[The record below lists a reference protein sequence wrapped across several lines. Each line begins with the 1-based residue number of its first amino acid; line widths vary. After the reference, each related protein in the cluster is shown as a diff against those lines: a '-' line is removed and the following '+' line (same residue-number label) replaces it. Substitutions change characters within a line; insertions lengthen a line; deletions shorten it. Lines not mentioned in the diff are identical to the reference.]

1 MKIYQVVDALEH
13 YAPLPL
19 QEGYDNAG
27 LQVGLT
33 EAVEVSGAL
42 LCLDVTEA
50 VVDEAIAKGCN
61 LIVSHHPLIFR
72 KLARIS
78 DENYVQR
85 TVRKAI
91 KNDITIV
98 SMHTN
103 MDAATGG
110 VNFKIAEKLGLRNL
124 RFFGGEKEVDGVKGG
139 NGVIGEI
146 NDEDICLAN
155 EANMLSTEVKE
166 HFAEGI
172 AADDLV
178 LMLRERFQVECVQ
191 CNQLLRRPI
200 KKVALCGGAGSFLL
214 DAAISAGADAFITGE
229 MHYHEF
235 FGHEQEIQICV
246 VGHYQSEQFTS
257 EIFQSIIEE
266 KCPGVKCSISEINTN
281 PIIYL

>member
-1 MKIYQVVDALEH
+1 MKIYQVVDALEQ

-50 VVDEAIAKGCN
+50 VVDEAIRKGCN

-85 TVRKAI
+85 TVMKAI
-91 KNDITIV
+91 KNDVAIV
-98 SMHTN
+98 SMHTS

-110 VNFKIAEKLGLRNL
+110 VNFKMAEKLGLRNV
-124 RFFGGEKEVDGVKGG
+124 RFFGGEKEVNGVKGG
-139 NGVIGEI
+139 EGVIGEI
-146 NDEDICLAN
+146 ADEAI
-155 EANMLSTEVKE
+155 EASSDLKE
-166 HFAEGI
+166 HFSEGI
-172 AADDLV
+172 AADDLI
-178 LMLRERFQVECVQ
+178 LMLRDRFRVESVQ
-191 CNQLLRRPI
+191 CNELLRRPI
-200 KKVALCGGAGSFLL
+200 RNVALCGGAGSFLL
-214 DAAISAGADAFITGE
+214 DAAIAAGADAFITGE

-246 VGHYQSEQFTS
+246 IGHYQSEQFTS

-266 KCPGVKCSISEINTN
+266 KCPGVKCYISEINTN
-281 PIIYL
+281 PILYL

>member
-1 MKIYQVVDALEH
+1 MKIYQVVDALER

-33 EAVEVSGAL
+33 EAVEASGAL
-42 LCLDVTEA
+42 LCLDVTEE
-50 VVDEAIAKGCN
+50 VVDEAVRKGCN

-72 KLARIS
+72 KLARVT

-110 VNFKIAEKLGLRNL
+110 VNFKIAEKLGLHNL
-124 RFFGGEKEVDGVKGG
+124 RFFGGEKEVGGVKGG
-139 NGVIGEI
+139 NGVVG
-146 NDEDICLAN
+146 D
-155 EANMLSTEVKE
+155 
-166 HFAEGI
+166 FAEEI

-178 LMLRERFQVECVQ
+178 LMLRNRFDVECVQ

-214 DAAISAGADAFITGE
+214 EDAIAAGADAFITGE

-235 FGHEQEIQICV
+235 FGHEQDIQICV
-246 VGHYQSEQFTS
+246 IGHYQSEQFTN
-257 EIFQSIIEE
+257 EIFQSIIEKE
-266 KCPGVKCSISEINTN
+266 CPGVKCFISEINTN

>member
-1 MKIYQVVDALEH
+1 MKIKYFKSVKIYQVVDALEH

-27 LQVGLT
+27 LQVGST

-50 VVDEAIAKGCN
+50 VVDEAIRKGCN

-103 MDAATGG
+103 MDAAKGG

-124 RFFGGEKEVDGVKGG
+124 RFFGGEKEIDGVKGG
-139 NGVIGEI
+139 EGVIGEI
-146 NDEDICLAN
+146 TDETDTLHAD
-155 EANMLSTEVKE
+155 
-166 HFAEGI
+166 GI

-178 LMLRERFQVECVQ
+178 LMLRERFQAECVQ

-200 KKVALCGGAGSFLL
+200 RKVALCGGAGAFLL
-214 DAAISAGADAFITGE
+214 DAAIAAGADAFITGE

-246 VGHYQSEQFTS
+246 IGHYQSEQFTS
-257 EIFQSIIEE
+257 EIFRSIITE
-266 KCPGVKCSISEINTN
+266 KCPGVKCEISEINTN

>member
-1 MKIYQVVDALEH
+1 MKIKQVVDALEQ

-33 EAVEVSGAL
+33 ETVDVSGAL

-50 VVDEAIAKGCN
+50 VVDEAIQKGCN

-72 KLARIS
+72 KLSRVCG
-78 DENYVQR
+78 ENYVQR
-85 TVRKAI
+85 TVMKAI
-91 KNDITIV
+91 KHDIVIV

-124 RFFGGEKEVDGVKGG
+124 SFIGREQEAGGVAGGEGVMGELPPSADGH
-139 NGVIGEI
+139 
-146 NDEDICLAN
+146 DE
-155 EANMLSTEVKE
+155 
-166 HFAEGI
+166 EGI

-178 LMLRERFQVECVQ
+178 LMLRSRFGVECVE

-200 KKVALCGGAGSFLL
+200 KRVALCGGAGSFLL

-246 VGHYQSEQFTS
+246 IGHYQSEQFTA
-257 EIFQSIIEE
+257 EIFRQVIEE
-266 KCPGVKCSISEINTN
+266 KCPGVRCEMSAINTN

>member
-1 MKIYQVVDALEH
+1 MNINKVVDALEQ

-33 EAVEVSGAL
+33 ETVEVSGAL
-42 LCLDVTEA
+42 LCLDVTEQ
-50 VVDEAIAKGCN
+50 VVDEAIEKGCN

-72 KLARIS
+72 KLARIA
-78 DENYVQR
+78 DEDYVQR

-91 KNDITIV
+91 KHDIAIV

-103 MDAATGG
+103 MDAAKGG
-110 VNFKIAEKLGLRNL
+110 VNFKIAEKLGLKHL
-124 RFFGGEKEVDGVKGG
+124 QFFAGEKEVDGVKGG
-139 NGVIGEI
+139 EGVMGEVS
-146 NDEDICLAN
+146 
-155 EANMLSTEVKE
+155 EA
-166 HFAEGI
+166 AGW
-172 AADDLV
+172 AADVLV
-178 LMLRERFQVECVQ
+178 LLLREKFGAECVQ

-200 KKVALCGGAGSFLL
+200 RRVALCGGAGSFLL
-214 DAAISAGADAFITGE
+214 DAAVAAGADAFITGE

-246 VGHYQSEQFTS
+246 IGHYQSEQFTS
-257 EIFQSIIEE
+257 EIFKSIIEE
-266 KCPGVKCSISEINTN
+266 KCPGVKCFISEVNTN

>member
-1 MKIYQVVDALEH
+1 MKIKYFKSVKIYQVVDALEH

-42 LCLDVTEA
+42 LCLDVTED
-50 VVDEAIAKGCN
+50 VVDEAIRKGCN

-91 KNDITIV
+91 KNDIAIV

-103 MDAATGG
+103 MDAAKGG

-124 RFFGGEKEVDGVKGG
+124 RFFGGEKEIDGVKGG
-139 NGVIGEI
+139 EGVIGEI
-146 NDEDICLAN
+146 TDETDALHAD
-155 EANMLSTEVKE
+155 
-166 HFAEGI
+166 GI

-178 LMLRERFQVECVQ
+178 LMLRERFQAECVQ
-191 CNQLLRRPI
+191 CSQLLRRPI
-200 KKVALCGGAGSFLL
+200 RKVALCGGAGSFLL
-214 DAAISAGADAFITGE
+214 DAAIAAGADAFITGE

-246 VGHYQSEQFTS
+246 IGHYQSEQFTS
-257 EIFQSIIEE
+257 EIFRSIITE
-266 KCPGVKCSISEINTN
+266 KCPGVKCEISEINTN

>member
-1 MKIYQVVDALEH
+1 MKIKYFKSVKIYQVVDALEH

-50 VVDEAIAKGCN
+50 VVDEAIRKGCN

-103 MDAATGG
+103 MDAAKGG

-124 RFFGGEKEVDGVKGG
+124 RFFGGEKEIDGVKGG
-139 NGVIGEI
+139 EGVIGEI
-146 NDEDICLAN
+146 TDETDTLHAD
-155 EANMLSTEVKE
+155 
-166 HFAEGI
+166 GI

-178 LMLRERFQVECVQ
+178 LMLRERFQAECVQ

-200 KKVALCGGAGSFLL
+200 RKVALCGGAGSFLL
-214 DAAISAGADAFITGE
+214 DAAIAAGADAFITGE

-246 VGHYQSEQFTS
+246 IGHYQSEQFTS
-257 EIFQSIIEE
+257 EIFRSIITD
-266 KCPGVKCSISEINTN
+266 KCPGVKCEISEINTN

>member
-1 MKIYQVVDALEH
+1 MKIYQVVDALEQ

-50 VVDEAIAKGCN
+50 VVDEAIQKGCN

-72 KLARIS
+72 KLARIA

-91 KNDITIV
+91 KNDIAIV
-98 SMHTN
+98 AMHTN
-103 MDAATGG
+103 MDAAAGG
-110 VNFKIAEKLGLRNL
+110 VNFKIAEKLGLRNI
-124 RFFGGEKEVDGVKGG
+124 RFLGGEKEVAGVKGG
-139 NGVIGEI
+139 EGLVG
-146 NDEDICLAN
+146 DLA
-155 EANMLSTEVKE
+155 EEM
-166 HFAEGI
+166 
-172 AADDLV
+172 AADDWV
-178 LMLRERFQVECVQ
+178 LRLRERFDVECVQ

-214 DAAISAGADAFITGE
+214 DSAIAAGADAFVTGE

-246 VGHYQSEQFTS
+246 IGHYQSEQFTS
-257 EIFQSIIEE
+257 EIFQRVIEE
-266 KCPGVKCSISEINTN
+266 KCPGVSCLVSEINTN

>member
-1 MKIYQVVDALEH
+1 MKIKYFKSVKIYQVVDALEH

-42 LCLDVTEA
+42 LCLDVTED
-50 VVDEAIAKGCN
+50 VVDEAIRKGCN

-91 KNDITIV
+91 KNDIAIV

-103 MDAATGG
+103 MDAAKGG

-124 RFFGGEKEVDGVKGG
+124 RFFGGEKEIDGVKGG
-139 NGVIGEI
+139 EGVIGEI
-146 NDEDICLAN
+146 TDETDALHAD
-155 EANMLSTEVKE
+155 
-166 HFAEGI
+166 GI

-178 LMLRERFQVECVQ
+178 LMLRERFQAECVQ

-200 KKVALCGGAGSFLL
+200 RKVALCGGAGSFLL
-214 DAAISAGADAFITGE
+214 DAAIAAGADAFITGE

-246 VGHYQSEQFTS
+246 IGHYQSEQFTS
-257 EIFQSIIEE
+257 EIFRSIITE
-266 KCPGVKCSISEINTN
+266 KCPGVKCEISEINTN

>member
-1 MKIYQVVDALEH
+1 MKIREVVDALEH

-33 EAVEVSGAL
+33 EAVEMSGAL
-42 LCLDVTEA
+42 LCLDVTEEVVEEA
-50 VVDEAIAKGCN
+50 VQKGCN

-91 KNDITIV
+91 KNDISIV

-110 VNFKIAEKLGLRNL
+110 VNFKIAEKLGLENV

-146 NDEDICLAN
+146 SDEDIRQAA
-155 EANMLSTEVKE
+155 EAGKLSEEVKN

-178 LMLRERFQVECVQ
+178 LLLRERFGVECVQ

-200 KKVALCGGAGSFLL
+200 RKVALCSGSGSFLL
-214 DAAISAGADAFITGE
+214 EEAIQAGADAFITGE
-229 MHYHEF
+229 MSYHEY

-246 VGHYQSEQFTS
+246 IGHYQSEQFTS
-257 EIFQSIIEE
+257 EIFRSIIQEQFPE
-266 KCPGVKCSISEINTN
+266 AKCYISEINTN

>member
-1 MKIYQVVDALEH
+1 MKIKYFKSVKIYQVVDALEH

-42 LCLDVTEA
+42 LCLDVTED
-50 VVDEAIAKGCN
+50 VVDEAIRKGCN

-103 MDAATGG
+103 MDAAKGG

-124 RFFGGEKEVDGVKGG
+124 RFFGGEKEIDGVKGG
-139 NGVIGEI
+139 EGVIGEI
-146 NDEDICLAN
+146 TDETDTVHAD
-155 EANMLSTEVKE
+155 
-166 HFAEGI
+166 GI

-178 LMLRERFQVECVQ
+178 LMLRERFQAECVQ

-200 KKVALCGGAGSFLL
+200 RKVALCGGAGSFLL
-214 DAAISAGADAFITGE
+214 DAAIAAGADAFITGE

-246 VGHYQSEQFTS
+246 IGHYQSEQFTS
-257 EIFQSIIEE
+257 EIFRSIITE
-266 KCPGVKCSISEINTN
+266 KCPGVKCEISEINTN

>member
-1 MKIYQVVDALEH
+1 MKINKVVDALEQ

-33 EAVEVSGAL
+33 ETVEVSGAL
-42 LCLDVTEA
+42 LCLDVTEQ
-50 VVDEAIAKGCN
+50 VVEEAIEKGCN

-91 KNDITIV
+91 KNDIAIV

-110 VNFKIAEKLGLRNL
+110 VNFKIAEKLGLKNPK
-124 RFFGGEKEVDGVKGG
+124 FFAGEKEVDGVKGG
-139 NGVIGEI
+139 EGVIGEVP
-146 NDEDICLAN
+146 E
-155 EANMLSTEVKE
+155 TE
-166 HFAEGI
+166 GW

-178 LMLRERFQVECVQ
+178 LLLRDKFAVESVQ

-200 KKVALCGGAGSFLL
+200 RRVALCGGAGSFLL
-214 DAAISAGADAFITGE
+214 DAAIQVGADAFITGE
-229 MHYHEF
+229 MHYHEY

-246 VGHYQSEQFTS
+246 IGHYQSEQFTS
-257 EIFQSIIEE
+257 EIFKSIIEE
-266 KCPGVKCSISEINTN
+266 KCPGVKCLISEINTN

>member
-1 MKIYQVVDALEH
+1 MKIKQVVDALEH

-33 EAVEVSGAL
+33 EAVEMSGAL
-42 LCLDVTEA
+42 LCLDVTEEVVEEA
-50 VVDEAIAKGCN
+50 VQKGCN

-91 KNDITIV
+91 KNDISIV

-110 VNFKIAEKLGLRNL
+110 VNFKIAEKLGLENV

-146 NDEDICLAN
+146 SDEDILQAA
-155 EANMLSTEVKE
+155 EAGKLSEEVKN

-178 LMLRERFQVECVQ
+178 LLLRERFGVECVQ

-200 KKVALCGGAGSFLL
+200 REVALCGGSGSFLL
-214 DAAISAGADAFITGE
+214 EEAIQAGADAFITGE
-229 MHYHEF
+229 MSYHEY

-246 VGHYQSEQFTS
+246 IGHYQSEQFTS
-257 EIFQSIIEE
+257 EIFRSIIQEQFPE
-266 KCPGVKCSISEINTN
+266 AKCYISEINTN

>member
-1 MKIYQVVDALEH
+1 MKIKYFKSVKIYQVVDALEH

-42 LCLDVTEA
+42 LCLDVTED
-50 VVDEAIAKGCN
+50 VVDEAIRKGCN

-91 KNDITIV
+91 KNDIAIV

-103 MDAATGG
+103 MDAAKGG

-124 RFFGGEKEVDGVKGG
+124 RFFGGEKEIDGVKGG
-139 NGVIGEI
+139 EGVIGEI
-146 NDEDICLAN
+146 TDETDALHAD
-155 EANMLSTEVKE
+155 
-166 HFAEGI
+166 GI

-178 LMLRERFQVECVQ
+178 LMLRERFQAECVQ

-200 KKVALCGGAGSFLL
+200 RKVALCGGAGFFLL
-214 DAAISAGADAFITGE
+214 DAAIAAGADAFITGE

-246 VGHYQSEQFTS
+246 IGHYQSEQFTS
-257 EIFQSIIEE
+257 EIFRSIITE
-266 KCPGVKCSISEINTN
+266 KCPGVKCEISEINTN

>member
-1 MKIYQVVDALEH
+1 MKRSVKIYQVVDALEQ

-42 LCLDVTEA
+42 LCLDVTED
-50 VVDEAIAKGCN
+50 VVDEAIRKGCN

-91 KNDITIV
+91 KNDVTIV

-110 VNFKIAEKLGLRNL
+110 VNFKIAEKLGLKNVQ
-124 RFFGGEKEVDGVKGG
+124 FFAGEKEVNGVKGG
-139 NGVIGEI
+139 EGVIGEI
-146 NDEDICLAN
+146 SD
-155 EANMLSTEVKE
+155 
-166 HFAEGI
+166 EGI

-178 LMLRERFQVECVQ
+178 LMLRERFHVECAQ

-200 KKVALCGGAGSFLL
+200 KKVALCGGAGAFLL
-214 DAAISAGADAFITGE
+214 NDAIAAGADAFITGE
-229 MHYHEF
+229 MSYHEY

-246 VGHYQSEQFTS
+246 IGHYQSEQFTS
-257 EIFQSIIEE
+257 EIFRSIIEE
-266 KCPGVKCSISEINTN
+266 QCPGVKCYISEINTN
-281 PIIYL
+281 PILYL

>member
-1 MKIYQVVDALEH
+1 MKIKYFKSVKIYQVVDALEH

-42 LCLDVTEA
+42 LCLDVTED
-50 VVDEAIAKGCN
+50 VVDEAIRKGCN

-91 KNDITIV
+91 KNDIAIV

-103 MDAATGG
+103 MDAAKGG

-124 RFFGGEKEVDGVKGG
+124 RFFGGEKEIDGVKGG
-139 NGVIGEI
+139 EGVIGEI
-146 NDEDICLAN
+146 TDETGALHAD
-155 EANMLSTEVKE
+155 
-166 HFAEGI
+166 GI

-178 LMLRERFQVECVQ
+178 LMLRERFQAECVQ

-200 KKVALCGGAGSFLL
+200 RKVALCGGAGSFLL
-214 DAAISAGADAFITGE
+214 DAAIAAGADAFITGE

-246 VGHYQSEQFTS
+246 IGHYQSEQFTS
-257 EIFQSIIEE
+257 EIFRSIITE
-266 KCPGVKCSISEINTN
+266 KCPGVKCEISEINTN

>member
-1 MKIYQVVDALEH
+1 MSLLKHKNRSVKIKQVVDALEH

-33 EAVEVSGAL
+33 EAVEMSGAL
-42 LCLDVTEA
+42 LCLDVTEE
-50 VVDEAIAKGCN
+50 VVDEAVRKGCN

-103 MDAATGG
+103 MDAAMGG
-110 VNFKIAEKLGLRNL
+110 VNYKIAEKLGLKNL
-124 RFFGGEKEVDGVKGG
+124 RFFGGEKEINGVKGG

-146 NDEDICLAN
+146 TDETMAHPDD
-155 EANMLSTEVKE
+155 
-166 HFAEGI
+166 GI

-178 LMLRERFQVECVQ
+178 IMLRDKFAVECVQ

-200 KKVALCGGAGSFLL
+200 RKVALCGGAGSFLL
-214 DAAISAGADAFITGE
+214 EDAIAEGADAFITGE
-229 MHYHEF
+229 MHYHEY
-235 FGHEQEIQICV
+235 FGHNQEIQICV
-246 VGHYQSEQFTS
+246 IGHYQSEQYTS
-257 EIFQSIIEE
+257 EIFKQIIEE
-266 KCPGVKCSISEINTN
+266 KWPDAKCVISEINTN

>member
-1 MKIYQVVDALEH
+1 MKINKVVDALEQ

-33 EAVEVSGAL
+33 ETVEVSGAL
-42 LCLDVTEA
+42 LCLDITEQ
-50 VVDEAIAKGCN
+50 VVEEAIEKGCN

-91 KNDITIV
+91 KNDIAIV

-110 VNFKIAEKLGLRNL
+110 VNFKIAEKLGLKNL
-124 RFFGGEKEVDGVKGG
+124 KFFAGEKEVDGVKGG
-139 NGVIGEI
+139 EGVISEVP
-146 NDEDICLAN
+146 E
-155 EANMLSTEVKE
+155 TE
-166 HFAEGI
+166 GW

-178 LMLRERFQVECVQ
+178 LLLREKFAVESVQ

-200 KKVALCGGAGSFLL
+200 RRVALCGGAGSFLL
-214 DAAISAGADAFITGE
+214 DAAIQAGADAFITGE
-229 MHYHEF
+229 MHYHEY

-246 VGHYQSEQFTS
+246 IGHYQSEQFTS
-257 EIFQSIIEE
+257 EIFRSIILSHFPDA
-266 KCPGVKCSISEINTN
+266 KCCISEINTN

>member
-1 MKIYQVVDALEH
+1 MNINKVVDALEQ

-33 EAVEVSGAL
+33 ETVEVSGAL
-42 LCLDVTEA
+42 LCLDVTEQ
-50 VVDEAIAKGCN
+50 VVDEAIEKGCN

-72 KLARIS
+72 KLARIA

-91 KNDITIV
+91 KHDIAIV

-103 MDAATGG
+103 MDAAKGG
-110 VNFKIAEKLGLRNL
+110 VNFKIAEKLGLKHL
-124 RFFGGEKEVDGVKGG
+124 QFFAGEKEVDGVKGG
-139 NGVIGEI
+139 EGVMGEVS
-146 NDEDICLAN
+146 
-155 EANMLSTEVKE
+155 EA
-166 HFAEGI
+166 AGW

-178 LMLRERFQVECVQ
+178 LLLREKFGAECVQ

-200 KKVALCGGAGSFLL
+200 RRVALCGGAGSFLL
-214 DAAISAGADAFITGE
+214 DAAVAAGADAFITGE

-246 VGHYQSEQFTS
+246 IGHYQSEQFTS
-257 EIFQSIIEE
+257 EIFKSIIEE
-266 KCPGVKCSISEINTN
+266 KCQGVKCFISEVNTN

>member
-1 MKIYQVVDALEH
+1 MKIKYFKSVKIYQVVDALEH

-27 LQVGLT
+27 RQVGLP

-42 LCLDVTEA
+42 LCLDVTED
-50 VVDEAIAKGCN
+50 VVDEAIRKGCN

-103 MDAATGG
+103 MDAAMGG

-124 RFFGGEKEVDGVKGG
+124 RFFGGEKEIDGVKGG
-139 NGVIGEI
+139 EGVIGEI
-146 NDEDICLAN
+146 TDETDTLHAD
-155 EANMLSTEVKE
+155 
-166 HFAEGI
+166 GI

-178 LMLRERFQVECVQ
+178 LMLRERFQAECVQ

-200 KKVALCGGAGSFLL
+200 RKVALCGGAGSFLL
-214 DAAISAGADAFITGE
+214 DAAIAAGADAFITGE

-246 VGHYQSEQFTS
+246 IGHYQSEQFTS
-257 EIFQSIIEE
+257 EIFRSIITE
-266 KCPGVKCSISEINTN
+266 KCPGVKCEISEINTN

>member
-1 MKIYQVVDALEH
+1 M
-13 YAPLPL
+13 
-19 QEGYDNAG
+19 
-27 LQVGLT
+27 
-33 EAVEVSGAL
+33 SGAL

-50 VVDEAIAKGCN
+50 VVDEALRKGCN

-72 KLARIS
+72 KLQRIS

-85 TVRKAI
+85 TVVKAI

-103 MDAATGG
+103 MDAAQGG
-110 VNFKIAEKLGLRNL
+110 VNFKIAEKLGLQNL

-139 NGVIGEI
+139 NGVMGEI
-146 NDEDICLAN
+146 SDQDIQ
-155 EANMLSTEVKE
+155 EAARAGRLSEEVKE

-200 KKVALCGGAGSFLL
+200 RKVALCGGAGSFLL
-214 DAAISAGADAFITGE
+214 DAAIAAGADAFITGE

-246 VGHYQSEQFTS
+246 IGHYQSEQFTS
-257 EIFQSIIEE
+257 EIFRSIITE
-266 KCPGVKCSISEINTN
+266 KCPGVKCEISEINTN

>member
-1 MKIYQVVDALEH
+1 MKINKVVDALEQ

-33 EAVEVSGAL
+33 ETVEVSGAL
-42 LCLDVTEA
+42 LCLDVTEQ
-50 VVDEAIAKGCN
+50 VVEEAIEKGCN

-91 KNDITIV
+91 KNDIAIV

-103 MDAATGG
+103 MDAAMGG
-110 VNFKIAEKLGLRNL
+110 VNFKIAEKLGLENPQ
-124 RFFGGEKEVDGVKGG
+124 FFAGEKEVAGVKGG
-139 NGVIGEI
+139 EGVIGEVP
-146 NDEDICLAN
+146 E
-155 EANMLSTEVKE
+155 
-166 HFAEGI
+166 AEGW

-178 LMLRERFQVECVQ
+178 LLLRDKFAAESVQ

-200 KKVALCGGAGSFLL
+200 KRVALCGGAGSFLL
-214 DAAISAGADAFITGE
+214 DAAIHAGADAFITGE
-229 MHYHEF
+229 MHYHEY
-235 FGHEQEIQICV
+235 FGHEQEIQVCV
-246 VGHYQSEQFTS
+246 IGHYQSEQFTS
-257 EIFQSIIEE
+257 EIFKSIIEG
-266 KCPGVKCSISEINTN
+266 KCHGVKCFISEINTN

>member
-1 MKIYQVVDALEH
+1 MKIKYFKSVKIYQVVDALEH

-50 VVDEAIAKGCN
+50 VVDEAIRKGCN

-91 KNDITIV
+91 KNDIAIV

-103 MDAATGG
+103 MDAVKGG

-124 RFFGGEKEVDGVKGG
+124 RFFGDEKEIDGVKGG
-139 NGVIGEI
+139 EGVIGEI
-146 NDEDICLAN
+146 TDETDTLHAD
-155 EANMLSTEVKE
+155 
-166 HFAEGI
+166 GI

-178 LMLRERFQVECVQ
+178 LMLRERFQAECVQ

-200 KKVALCGGAGSFLL
+200 RKVALCGGAGSFLL
-214 DAAISAGADAFITGE
+214 DAAIAAGADAFITGE

-246 VGHYQSEQFTS
+246 IGHYQSEQFTS
-257 EIFQSIIEE
+257 EIFRSIITEN
-266 KCPGVKCSISEINTN
+266 CPGVKCEISEINTN